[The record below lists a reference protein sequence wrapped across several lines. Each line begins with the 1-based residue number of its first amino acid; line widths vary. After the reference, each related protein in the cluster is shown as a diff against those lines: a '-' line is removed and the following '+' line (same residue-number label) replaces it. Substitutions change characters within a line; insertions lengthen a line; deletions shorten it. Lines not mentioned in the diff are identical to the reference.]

1 MEVEKYIHEK
11 VKLFTNKYYFRLFN
25 TILINL
31 SKNISIYEKQ
41 TTLFQK
47 TDFKIEKNWFFIM
60 QIVLDKFKSKEKPY
74 YIENNLTINP
84 LVFSYLVKLCKSK
97 VKKLQKLSIKEN
109 APMENLLRLYLDLCD
124 QSMYPEKYE
133 YLKKK
138 EKQKEENSYKNK
150 FNNNNSSKMYSST
163 KLKLLLKKSE
173 LNSINDINQSKIK
186 NENENDSKNNSDQ
199 EEDEDNNVQKKYG
212 IGKIKLLYCNSLSR
226 LFIGETDEKTIK
238 EKYLMNITVKK
249 EQKLNGL
256 NIGKSESYIKSIMKE
271 IYREKA
277 RNKGVIVDQ
286 NLVKIID
293 KFKKEQKV
301 LEDYKKCLNLL
312 KNNNSTKKRV
322 KTRTKLYNNLNI
334 FNSYNKKLQG
344 SISCFDFKDNN
355 NNYRIDDYN
364 KRKINLKLKVDSNL
378 DNYSSNP
385 KKWII
390 KNKENKFLYTSR
402 NKYIDTKFNLKSSY
416 YSNLQKRN
424 RKIAKYLLNKYKS
437 TFVSSNKSG
446 FKNYMNRNDFFYNND
461 HII

>member
-25 TILINL
+25 IMLVNL

-41 TTLFQK
+41 TSLFQR
-47 TDFKIEKNWFFIM
+47 TDFKIDNNWFFIM
-60 QIVLDKFKSKEKPY
+60 QIVLDKLKVKERPY
-74 YIENNLTINP
+74 FTENNLNVNP

-97 VKKLQKLSIKEN
+97 AIKLLKLSFKEN

-138 EKQKEENSYKNK
+138 EKQKDENSNKNK
-150 FNNNNSSKMYSST
+150 LNNNSSKLHSST
-163 KLKLLLKKSE
+163 KLKLILKKNL
-173 LNSINDINQSKIK
+173 LNNTNDINQNKFN
-186 NENENDSKNNSDQ
+186 NENVSENNSEQD
-199 EEDEDNNVQKKYG
+199 EDEDNNVQKKYG

-226 LFIGETDEKTIK
+226 LFIGETDEKTVR

-256 NIGKSESYIKSIMKE
+256 NLGKSESYIKGIMNE
-271 IYREKA
+271 IFREKV

-301 LEDYKKCLNLL
+301 LEDYKKSLNLL
-312 KNNNSTKKRV
+312 KSYNSPKKRA
-322 KTRTKLYNNLNI
+322 KTRVKLDNNLKI

-344 SISCFDFKDNN
+344 SISCFDFKDTN
-355 NNYRIDDYN
+355 NNYKIDDYK
-364 KRKINLKLKVDSNL
+364 KRKINLKLKVDNNFE
-378 DNYSSNP
+378 NYSSNP

-390 KNKENKFLYTSR
+390 KSKEKNKYLYTTR
-402 NKYIDTKFNLKSSY
+402 NKYIDAKNILKSSY
-416 YSNLQKRN
+416 NSNLQKKN

-437 TFVSSNKSG
+437 TFINSNKNG
-446 FKNYMNRNDFFYNND
+446 FQNYMNRNDFFYNNKP
-461 HII
+461 II